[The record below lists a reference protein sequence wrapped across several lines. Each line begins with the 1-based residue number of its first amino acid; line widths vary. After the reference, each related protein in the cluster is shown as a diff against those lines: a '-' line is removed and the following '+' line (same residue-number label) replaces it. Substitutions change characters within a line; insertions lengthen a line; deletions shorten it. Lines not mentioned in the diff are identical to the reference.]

1 MALVPFSD
9 LRMATYCPRKLYYAR
24 QEDDRE
30 PPPHVGDIRNL
41 AFRYD
46 ALLAMSDSA
55 LEAEPIA
62 LEPAAYRA
70 RLARARDRLRCWC
83 DDRGDRTETADSSGE
98 NTEGTGHARDSGQ
111 ATHAS
116 HGGQVTHASD
126 ATAATTHARDRW
138 AALCAPA
145 ETDLLVTGRECRGVV
160 HKLVTDPLE
169 PVLVATGKPPKNGVW
184 KPQQVHA
191 VAAAKAVA
199 WEFEEPVGGTWL
211 EYPAYGVIRHVPM
224 TTRRRAAYRRS
235 IRTIADLDGPPARL
249 KNRDKCEPCEYVDR
263 CGVRTRSLRSLLGF
277 G

>member
-24 QEDDRE
+24 QQDNRE

-46 ALLAMSDSA
+46 ALLAMSDNA

-70 RLARARDRLRCWC
+70 RLTRTRDRLKRW
-83 DDRGDRTETADSSGE
+83 RENGAIPAETADSSDATTRTAGA
-98 NTEGTGHARDSGQ
+98 ARGSGQ

-116 HGGQVTHASD
+116 D
-126 ATAATTHARDRW
+126 ATATTTHAHDRW
-138 AALCAPA
+138 TALCAPA

-199 WEFEEPVGGTWL
+199 WEFEEPVGGAWL

-235 IRTIADLDGPPARL
+235 MRTITELDGPPARL
-249 KNRDKCEPCEYVDR
+249 KNRDKCEPCEYVDQ